1 MKDYSELLKVLK
13 QASLFDVF
21 VASFLLLPF
30 ILQAWL
36 EVLTKLA
43 FTDTG
48 KYWSVGAIVILY
60 AFGII
65 AMIVANSRSKK
76 REVAKDQMI
85 AYLQSKQFT
94 FVSFD
99 KTREC
104 INSNYNDVFLESLTT
119 AYPQELRRAKLKGNK
134 RGLGRIVEET
144 SDEA

>member
-21 VASFLLLPF
+21 VVSFLLLPF

-36 EVLTKLA
+36 EVLTKLS

-48 KYWSVGAIVILY
+48 KCWSVGAIVALY
-60 AFGII
+60 AFGIV
-65 AMIVANSRSKK
+65 AMINANSLNKK
-76 REVAKDQMI
+76 REVAKDQVI

-94 FVSFD
+94 LVSFD
-99 KTREC
+99 RIREC
-104 INSNYNDVFLESLTT
+104 INSNYNDVFLETLTT
-119 AYPQELRRAKLKGNK
+119 AFPQELRRAKLKGGK